1 MAWYQYTSHYDMA
14 TTQCMSHYRM
24 VPMHVTL
31 YHMSCNGITGP
42 KLMFA
47 VPGHLPEAVHF
58 LCDCINHIPYS
69 KPPYHM
75 AGHFPNASYSILATP
90 QTTVNQLIK

>member
-1 MAWYQYTSHYDMA
+1 MALMYVTLYIWHGTNTRHTMTWQQRNACHTIAWYQCT
-14 TTQCMSHYRM
+14 CMNM
-24 VPMHVTL
+24 IAMHVTL

-58 LCDCINHIPYS
+58 LFVI
-69 KPPYHM
+69 
-75 AGHFPNASYSILATP
+75 
-90 QTTVNQLIK
+90 V